1 MHILQIWIIFIL
13 TVTEYVH
20 CGDKPNNT
28 NGTIEIDSHG
38 EDDNFEVTEQTSE
51 QPTQEPEE
59 QPFVLEPEQTEPL
72 DLSMKPAQP
81 QPVHP
86 QPRLPIQPI
95 QYPLPIHPQASQ
107 PGFPVQPGYPVRPIP
122 RYPPGYQ
129 PYPGYYYP
137 GYPPYPPYPY
147 PPYPPYPYP
156 PYSPYPYPPYSPY
169 VPPTQPIPPRPT
181 HYVPPPQQ
189 PIEQPIEET
198 QPIDQ
203 PIEETQP
210 IDQPAEETEPIEQP
224 AEEPEP
230 IEQPIEEPEPI
241 EQPIEEPEPIE
252 QPIEQPEPIDQPMP
266 VDIIEPS
273 ETQEN
278 VIEKKTR
285 VKCKIIKLM
294 KRNERGK
301 LIPMTKKDFKKVS
314 YHITKVKFELFAN
327 LEQLICDGEL
337 AYEHTPGKPY
347 ASSLIQNR
355 QFKEFFIR
363 IKDILTIVRHINNK
377 WKISDH
383 KIPFCFELFTKDS
396 EGKEVLI
403 TEESIDV
410 ELSSFECF
418 KYMFNTGVRCHKVVV
433 KDKLVWEKKEDENEY
448 PESMVVTK
456 KGRVS
461 LSFEEQI
468 VIFIE
473 KTDCFEKIETKHKRP
488 SKKK

>member
-1 MHILQIWIIFIL
+1 MHVFQIWIIFIL
-13 TVTEYVH
+13 TVAEYVH

-38 EDDNFEVTEQTSE
+38 EDDNFDVTEQTSD

-59 QPFVLEPEQTEPL
+59 QPYPLGPTQPTQQPFVLEPEQTEPL

-122 RYPPGYQ
+122 RYPPGY
-129 PYPGYYYP
+129 
-137 GYPPYPPYPY
+137 PPYPPYPY

-156 PYSPYPYPPYSPY
+156 PYPPYGPYPPYSPYDPYPPYSPY

-189 PIEQPIEET
+189 SIEQPIEQP

-203 PIEETQP
+203 PTEQPQP
-210 IDQPAEETEPIEQP
+210 IDQPAEETEPID
-224 AEEPEP
+224 
-230 IEQPIEEPEPI
+230 
-241 EQPIEEPEPIE
+241 

-294 KRNERGK
+294 KRNEGGK

-383 KIPFCFELFTKDS
+383 KIPFCFQLFTKDS

-403 TEESIDV
+403 TEENIDV

-433 KDKLVWEKKEDENEY
+433 KDKLVWEKKEDESEY
-448 PESMVVTK
+448 PEAMVVTK

-473 KTDCFEKIETKHKRP
+473 KADCYEQVETKHKRP